1 MTFSQIVARRVGLLV
16 RLGDRAAVGS
26 YSSVIR
32 RSFSVSR
39 GVNLPAV
46 KSKRELDAKKA
57 KEKKLERRIAQK
69 RLNAKKPASQSPLF
83 MEVPVAMRY
92 LRAAE
97 VGRMPNESSV
107 SIQVEV
113 LGERGTAP
121 LQGAV
126 RFAKP
131 LKETRILCLSLTP
144 EKREEALKAGA
155 VAANDVSFINDISS
169 GKAVDLNYDKI
180 IATPDIEPML
190 RKVGRVL
197 GPKGLMP
204 AAKRGT
210 VTENVGEMISNT
222 LGTQPFRERNGR
234 VALTVARCDFR
245 DEDVMRNIISAS
257 KAIRQAI
264 ASAKAKKP
272 IILGNAVLS
281 STHGPGIVIAF

>member
-32 RSFSVSR
+32 RSFSLSR
-39 GVNLPAV
+39 GVKLPAV

-97 VGRMPNESSV
+97 VGRTPNESSV

-272 IILGNAVLS
+272 IILGNTVLS

>member
-16 RLGDRAAVGS
+16 RLGDRAAVRS

-83 MEVPVAMRY
+83 MEIPVAMRY

-272 IILGNAVLS
+272 IILGNTVLS

>member
-155 VAANDVSFINDISS
+155 VAANDISFINDISS